1 MGKVRLNLMDAFEY
15 LINDRTCGLWRA
27 VDTNW
32 YGVYS
37 GKKKLVWGTILNER
51 QDYRLWQPFSVC
63 NYRFQY
69 SWETFLVMGFSC

>member
-32 YGVYS
+32 CGEYS
-37 GKKKLVWGTILNER
+37 GTKKKKKKPVGSTILNER
-51 QDYRLWQPFSVC
+51 
-63 NYRFQY
+63 
-69 SWETFLVMGFSC
+69 